1 MGWICVSSKQKQKP
15 TPALEGTA
23 SEPWQQ
29 FLGVKISAPW
39 NLRLNDIFQVSIH
52 HNYTCALP
60 AVHNTDLH
68 NSHKCA
74 LFTIHRFFSCFLK
87 LKHREAK
94 LPGRKETHQFNAF
107 GVLLAVRQSFFFFFN
122 AKLNRNWMSDTK
134 RLSSPK
140 FWCWGKRTHWIYQK
154 LHRNYIY
161 TLYVFMNTCIYTGF
175 FFCDIT
181 VLKIYILAHLWVSS
195 GHWWLMEWD

>member
-74 LFTIHRFFSCFLK
+74 LFTIHRFFSCFLT

-107 GVLLAVRQSFFFFFN
+107 GVLLAVRQSFFFFP
-122 AKLNRNWMSDTK
+122 LMQ
-134 RLSSPK
+134 SSTRIKWVIPK
-140 FWCWGKRTHWIYQK
+140 HFHPQNFDAGARGQIEYI
-154 LHRNYIY
+154 RNYIE
-161 TLYVFMNTCIYTGF
+161 
-175 FFCDIT
+175 IT
-181 VLKIYILAHLWVSS
+181 YIHYMCLWTHAYILDFFSVISLY
-195 GHWWLMEWD
+195 LRFTF